1 MKESIIKFVA
11 ACLESTYLKTPAQA
25 GISEDEDFL
34 LIKRLAE
41 QAIKHQF
48 KVVMIRS
55 NHLSYLRDF

>member
-25 GISEDEDFL
+25 GISDEDFL

-41 QAIKHQF
+41 RAIKHQF